1 MPGTSDGK
9 LNYGDSRTASVL
21 RGFMAIPMLAFSLS
35 MGFSGAVSAF
45 ELAPYKDKLFQ
56 YPKVLE
62 QSHKGAFVRVE
73 YTKKRDLYGRD
84 EVREIRAHRR
94 YVSLKPRRKQKKL
107 VLSVTDRK
115 IDYIG
120 LGKLGGGAK
129 AIVIY
134 VHGKGGNRLQGAND
148 WSFGGNFNRVRN
160 LMLRNGGIYI
170 STDITDFG
178 RKGVED
184 VMALMRTYRK
194 TSPKAPVFIACGS
207 MGGHI
212 CWSLMRSNEAASMLG
227 GVLLLG
233 SLVDKGFLSSA
244 MASGSGRAVPIY
256 LGQGSEDPVFNWQG
270 QQAFFTSLKARRPD
284 YPIRFTLFDSGSHG
298 TPIRMTDWRLILN
311 WMLSGRS

>member
-1 MPGTSDGK
+1 MPGLLDGNP
-9 LNYGDSRTASVL
+9 NYAGSRNVNVL
-21 RGFMAIPMLAFSLS
+21 RGLITIPMLAFCLS
-35 MGFSGAVSAF
+35 AGLASPASAF

-73 YTKKRDLYGRD
+73 YSKKRDLYGRD

-107 VLSVTDRK
+107 VLSVADRK

-120 LGKLGGGAK
+120 LGKLGGDAK

-160 LMLRNGGIYI
+160 LMLRNDGVYI

-178 RKGVED
+178 GKGVED
-184 VMALMRTYRK
+184 VMALMRTYHG
-194 TSPKAPVFIACGS
+194 TSPKAPIIVACGS

-233 SLVDKGFLSSA
+233 SLVDKGFLGSA
-244 MASGSGRAVPIY
+244 MVNGGGKAVPIY

-270 QQAFFTSLKARRPD
+270 QKAFFTSLKARRPN

-311 WMLSGRS
+311 WMLSARS